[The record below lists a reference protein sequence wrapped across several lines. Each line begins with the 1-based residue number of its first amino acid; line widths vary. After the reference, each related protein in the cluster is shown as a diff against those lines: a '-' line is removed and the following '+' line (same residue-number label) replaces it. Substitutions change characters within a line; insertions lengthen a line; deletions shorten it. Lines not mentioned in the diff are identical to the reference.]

1 MIGEQGLSVLR
12 CWILNSTMA
21 QVNLKDDCCELDRLT
36 RMMTLCELEIWV
48 G

>member
-12 CWILNSTMA
+12 YWILNSTMA

>member
-1 MIGEQGLSVLR
+1 MMGGQGVSVLR

-36 RMMTLCELEIWV
+36 RMMALCELEIWV

>member
-1 MIGEQGLSVLR
+1 MMGEEDLSVLR

-21 QVNLKDDCCELDRLT
+21 QVNLKDDCCEPDRLT
-36 RMMTLCELEIWV
+36 RMMTPCELEIWV

>member
-1 MIGEQGLSVLR
+1 MMGEEDLSVLR

-21 QVNLKDDCCELDRLT
+21 QVNLKDDCCGLDRLT
-36 RMMTLCELEIWV
+36 RMMALCELEIWV